1 MIITIDIGMAIVT
14 IVASVMF
21 GKYFERSRWC
31 RIAARTFGRL
41 SIASKLQGGIN
52 EALGRKGRWSI
63 MVGQDDVIAIMAA
76 AVEVDRS
83 IKARLNCD
91 VYRERDRAH
100 EVWFDWTGTAAGQN
114 EDGTVKLT
122 FGEWLLAKYDRG

>member
-1 MIITIDIGMAIVT
+1 MMMVIDTVIW
-14 IVASVMF
+14 IVAVVSAYNV

-83 IKARLNCD
+83 TKARLNCD